1 MKIMKIFI
9 QVYTLFLKLYKYHAD
24 FHIGLQNYVLHLHSH
39 YPTMYDNH
47 GNLTHIGCFGQE
59 DLIGYLSSNH
69 HGTRFYGD
77 LITYYY
83 NIDFSIHNK
92 RTLVQISDGPMDRSN
107 QNPSEHGGANEL
119 HFDLCGICDNINNCF
134 TIYRRFIIRQQ
145 IYHSLI
151 YNKRQTS
158 KSYFVQ
164 YLFNNDINE
173 QRFGIINYF
182 FTYLTQAFAVVQ
194 YYPRR
199 SLYSDCF
206 KQSIYFSLLKN
217 PLDSLFFVLEKHHL
231 QTDIVN
237 VDWISSHCIVIEMEN
252 SLFVTPVSSY
262 NEHD

>member
-1 MKIMKIFI
+1 MKIFI
-9 QVYTLFLKLYKYHAD
+9 QVYILFSKLYEHHKI
-24 FHIGLQNYVLHLHSH
+24 FHTGLQNYVLHLHSH
-39 YPTMYDNH
+39 FSTMYDNH
-47 GNLTHIGCFGQE
+47 GSLTHIGCFGQE

-92 RTLVQISDGPMDRSN
+92 KKFVQILDGPIDRSN
-107 QNPSEHGGANEL
+107 QNASEHEDAREL
-119 HFDLCGICDNINNCF
+119 HSDLCGICDNVNSCF
-134 TIYRRFIIRQQ
+134 TIYRRFVIRQQ
-145 IYHSLI
+145 TYHSLI

-158 KSYFVQ
+158 ISYFVQ
-164 YLFNNDINE
+164 YLFHNDVNDR
-173 QRFGIINYF
+173 RFGIINYF
-182 FTYLTQAFAVVQ
+182 FTHMNEAFAVIQ

-206 KQSIYFSLLKN
+206 RKSKYFSLLKS
-217 PLDSLFFVLEKHHL
+217 PLDSLFFVLEKYHL
-231 QTDIVN
+231 QTDVVN
-237 VDWISSHCIVIEMEN
+237 VNWISSHCIVIEMEN